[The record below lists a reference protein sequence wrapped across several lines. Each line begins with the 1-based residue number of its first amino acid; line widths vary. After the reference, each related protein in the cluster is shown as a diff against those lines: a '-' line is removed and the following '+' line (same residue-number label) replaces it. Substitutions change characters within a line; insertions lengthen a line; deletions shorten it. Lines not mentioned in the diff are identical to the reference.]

1 MSNRPDLAQV
11 SSVSPPVGRPR
22 LLLADDHA
30 LFTTALRRLLEPEF
44 EIVGTVANG
53 RLLLQQAPSLAPSVI
68 LLDLLMPFM
77 NGTESGHRLNAM
89 LPETKIIVVTA
100 SEDVNVAAEALGYWA
115 SGFVLKKAAAEELVH
130 AINVVLRGG
139 KYITPSLRRQ
149 IKEASSEGMKSC
161 EKRLTPRQ
169 REVLQCLAEG
179 HSMKETASIL
189 EMKVRTVAFHK
200 YKMMQDL
207 GLKNNSDLLRLA
219 IKERL
224 MYMP

>member
-11 SSVSPPVGRPR
+11 SPVSPPIGKPR

-44 EIVGTVANG
+44 EIVGTVPNG
-53 RLLLQQAPSLAPSVI
+53 RLLLQQAPSLAPNVI

-115 SGFVLKKAAAEELVH
+115 AGFVLKKAAAEELVH
-130 AINVVLRGG
+130 AINVVLRGA

-149 IKEASSEGMKSC
+149 IKEASSEGMKS

>member
-1 MSNRPDLAQV
+1 MSNRSDLVAV
-11 SSVSPPVGRPR
+11 AEGSLREGKPR

-30 LFTTALRRLLEPEF
+30 LFTAALRRLLEPEF
-44 EIVGTVANG
+44 EIAGVVSNG
-53 RLLLQQAPSLAPSVI
+53 RLLLQQAPLLRPDVL

-77 NGTESGHRLNAM
+77 NGTESGQRLHAL

-100 SEDVNVAAEALGYWA
+100 SEDISLAVEALGDWA
-115 SGFVLKKAAAEELVH
+115 AGYVLKKAAAEELVQ
-130 AINVVLRGG
+130 AIHEVVRGA
-139 KYITPSLRRQ
+139 KFITPSMRRRVSA
-149 IKEASSEGMKSC
+149 ASTSGV
-161 EKRLTPRQ
+161 RTRPRQLTPRQ

-189 EMKVRTVAFHK
+189 AMKVRTVAFHK

-207 GLKNNSDLLRLA
+207 GLENNSDLLRLA

-224 MYMP
+224 MYLP

>member
-1 MSNRPDLAQV
+1 V
-11 SSVSPPVGRPR
+11 S
-22 LLLADDHA
+22 A
-30 LFTTALRRLLEPEF
+30 LCP
-44 EIVGTVANG
+44 N
-53 RLLLQQAPSLAPSVI
+53 VI

-100 SEDVNVAAEALGYWA
+100 SEDANVAAEALEYWA

-130 AINVVLRGG
+130 AIHVVLRGA

-149 IKEASSEGMKSC
+149 IKEASPDGKTC

-179 HSMKETASIL
+179 HSMKETANIL

>member
-11 SSVSPPVGRPR
+11 SPVSPPLGKPR

-44 EIVGTVANG
+44 EIVGTVPNG
-53 RLLLQQAPSLAPSVI
+53 RLLLQQAPSLSPNVI

-77 NGTESGHRLNAM
+77 NGTESGHRLNAL

-100 SEDVNVAAEALGYWA
+100 SEDVNVAAEALGCWA
-115 SGFVLKKAAAEELVH
+115 AGFVLKKAAAEELVH
-130 AINVVLRGG
+130 AINVVLRGA

-149 IKEASSEGMKSC
+149 IKEASCEGLKTY